1 MEQLLGESN
10 SEYNSRKE
18 FYDFLVEEKIND
30 ADKISKMW
38 ANIKYRECRYS
49 SKLYN
54 FIMKLDRKM
63 NKNKDST

>member
-30 ADKISKMW
+30 ADKYR
-38 ANIKYRECRYS
+38 NII
-49 SKLYN
+49 LPHGLG
-54 FIMKLDRKM
+54 IIQAI
-63 NKNKDST
+63 